1 MGQFIGPLPAAE
13 RSEISV
19 LNDAV
24 QRLVEASTFWNV
36 WIDRLATKQSVFQR
50 VVPHLITG
58 PLPPLWR
65 APTGTHRIHQGG
77 ISGIKT
83 LGRRTTRHPAG
94 FLLLALVPQI
104 EEMSN

>member
-24 QRLVEASTFWNV
+24 QRLVEASTFWIV

-58 PLPPLWR
+58 PLSPLWR
-65 APTGTHRIHQGG
+65 APTGTHRIHQGA
-77 ISGIKT
+77 SVAS
-83 LGRRTTRHPAG
+83 R
-94 FLLLALVPQI
+94 LLADGQPATRRDSCCWRWFLK
-104 EEMSN
+104 SKK